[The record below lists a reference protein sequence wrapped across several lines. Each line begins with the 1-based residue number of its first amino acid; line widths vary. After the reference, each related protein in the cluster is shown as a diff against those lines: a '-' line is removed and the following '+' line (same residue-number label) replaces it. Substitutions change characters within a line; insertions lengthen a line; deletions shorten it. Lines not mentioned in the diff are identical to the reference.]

1 MTVLDGAGWRASIS
15 LSNPGGNACEALP
28 EQNPPQSISC
38 ISGVCIARLSG
49 MANMFSNTARQA
61 IQGLMRFNED
71 MFKVSVEGRLFSR
84 N

>member
-1 MTVLDGAGWRASIS
+1 
-15 LSNPGGNACEALP
+15 
-28 EQNPPQSISC
+28 
-38 ISGVCIARLSG
+38 

-71 MFKVSVEGRLFSR
+71 MCKVSVEGRLFSR